1 MTKENPA
8 GLRVAPEKYRVADIV
23 LAIAFLI
30 SGAVGLY
37 FALEDDVRD
46 YWLLVL
52 VGIVGAI
59 LMARR
64 AKGSPTGS

>member
-8 GLRVAPEKYRVADIV
+8 GLRIAPDKYRMADIV

-30 SGAVGLY
+30 AGAVGLY
-37 FALEDDVRD
+37 FAVADGVRD
-46 YWLLVL
+46 FWLLVL
-52 VGIVGAI
+52 VGLVGAV

-64 AKGSPTGS
+64 AANETTEQ

>member
-1 MTKENPA
+1 MTKDNPA

-23 LAIAFLI
+23 LAVAFLI

-37 FALEDDVRD
+37 FALVDGVRD

-52 VGIVGAI
+52 VGIVGAV

-64 AKGSPTGS
+64 AMGGKSIS

>member
-37 FALEDDVRD
+37 FALVDDVRD

-59 LMARR
+59 LMGRR
-64 AKGSPTGS
+64 AKGNPTGS